1 VVGRGVVSVG
11 EAAPHFRERMSMAR
25 RRMVTGYGMQTW
37 CNRVDELG
45 GELWRYMEAGDLP
58 QKEALKVSELLRQAA
73 EIIRRRDQIR
83 TGVKPSGKA

>member
-1 VVGRGVVSVG
+1 
-11 EAAPHFRERMSMAR
+11 
-25 RRMVTGYGMQTW
+25 MVTGYGMQTW